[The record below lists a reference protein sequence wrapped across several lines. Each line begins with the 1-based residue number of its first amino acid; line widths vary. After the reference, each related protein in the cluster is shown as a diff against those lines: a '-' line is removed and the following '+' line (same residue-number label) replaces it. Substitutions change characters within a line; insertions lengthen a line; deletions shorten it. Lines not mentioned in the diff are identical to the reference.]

1 MQARRGILLA
11 LLKESKEGVVDRE
24 KLRELVR
31 INNEVFQIFMNELVS
46 RGLVEEVDSQFRAT
60 QNQRLDLA
68 VKTVEA
74 GVDLEKVGRAL
85 GWLEFEEIVAH
96 VFEEN
101 GYRVKRR
108 FRFSANGRRWEID
121 VLAVR
126 RPLVVC
132 VECKHWSRGLG
143 NTTAR
148 KIVESHMAK
157 VQVLS
162 EVAGRLRRLGLEGW
176 NRAVFV
182 PMALSLQ
189 SARNRIYRR
198 VPVVSVF
205 ELPSFLN
212 EFEGQMDWL
221 LKYPVN
227 LSGARAREVP

>member
-1 MQARRGILLA
+1 
-11 LLKESKEGVVDRE
+11 
-24 KLRELVR
+24 
-31 INNEVFQIFMNELVS
+31 MNELVS
-46 RGLVEEVDSQFRAT
+46 RGLVEEVNSQFRAT
-60 QNQRLDLA
+60 QSQRLELA

-85 GWLEFEEIVAH
+85 GWLEFEEMVAH

-101 GYRVKRR
+101 GYRVNRR

-148 KIVESHMAK
+148 KIVESHMVK

-162 EVAGRLRRLGLEGW
+162 EVAGRLRRLGLKGW

-221 LKYPVN
+221 LKYPVD
-227 LSGARAREVP
+227 LS